1 MKNIKFLFLLVA
13 TLCASAFTACQQ
25 EWEPGQPDSE
35 MCVYFPVDVDVAAF
49 LAVESDDI
57 IEIDGEPIA
66 KHLVATFPV
75 YRQNKGAE
83 MTVEIRSRFLDP
95 TQVVSG
101 QNTVADA
108 FTVAQSVTFEE
119 GENVAYLYI
128 LRDEAISLKVGEL
141 YDMEIMIK
149 DTMHQGNYGL
159 SRKTLGVGIP
169 ETWTELG
176 LGTYTEDFFTWLY
189 GVSGGS
195 TVSVTIE
202 ESDSR
207 PGMYRMK
214 NLFSQDNVVM
224 LLGGIPSDMQFAS
237 GNTYIQINA
246 MNPDQVYFPFQ
257 YTGIGIPG
265 YMDQFWIASGPVIG
279 ADYAKL
285 VDGEIAFAAKTVGLF
300 DASGTSGYYANQ
312 EGLMRI
318 TLPGVTTF
326 DRTFAVAHSG
336 TEVSA
341 DNSETRAYFDFTTG
355 EDVTKY
361 RFVIVDGNADIYV
374 KKGSGLN
381 QTTELHPAVAAL
393 LETTYT
399 DGAPELTEDMD
410 ETIKAYLENS
420 AESAASSTTW
430 YISMPEAGLYTMLA
444 VPYGPT
450 EDGEIVSHIDH
461 AAKALFYF
469 NPANQGGVTVPD
481 LTSFNLKLD
490 SVANVMGNPAYE
502 AQYPASFVLAFD
514 MQSDE
519 ADLVTKIAWYYTK
532 TADIP
537 EGIDATT
544 QEGMIALMAKAGADS
559 DISSQISDLKAGKSP
574 LLINSKPD
582 TAYTVVVAVTTLYGK
597 THYYSIS
604 GATASYNFPYAYGTF
619 KFESGDSK
627 MAINFEPFFNSN
639 YGLMFY
645 MNWVVEDKAGE
656 IEIRNYPMIAF
667 TEPDYNAIVCYG
679 QVNGYSGSFFAH
691 DFAWYDYNAEKDAM
705 VKNPDKIWGFHSS
718 SQSFDYPMHY
728 DYEAMVLKY
737 NPDTGVITSLETN
750 FRKYIKDFSGE
761 DVVVMYENFDPA
773 KTVITPADDVYFP
786 PVVEETPGDDQNE
799 PENGE
804 ENEPENGDQNEP
816 ENGEENGNE
825 ANPAKM
831 GACKS
836 RKPAMLQIKKDL
848 NAETLSIK

>member
-35 MCVYFPVDVDVAAF
+35 MCVYFPVDINVAAF
-49 LAVESDDI
+49 ATVDSDDTV
-57 IEIDGEPIA
+57 ETDERY
-66 KHLVATFPV
+66 VASFPV

-95 TQVVSG
+95 SQVVYD
-101 QNTVADA
+101 QVTVAES
-108 FTVAQSVTFEE
+108 FTVAESVTFEE
-119 GENVAYLYI
+119 GENVAYLHIYRGEEVK
-128 LRDEAISLKVGEL
+128 LTVGML
-141 YDMEIMIK
+141 YEIEVMIK

-159 SRKTLGVGIP
+159 SRKTLGIGIP
-169 ETWTELG
+169 ETWTDLG
-176 LGTYTEDFFTWLY
+176 MGTYTEDFFTWLY
-189 GVSGGS
+189 GVDGGN
-195 TVSVTIE
+195 TVSVAIQ
-202 ESDSR
+202 ESDAR
-207 PGMYRMK
+207 KGMYRMK

-224 LLGGIPSDMQFAS
+224 LLGGIPSDMQFAT
-237 GNTYIQINA
+237 GDTYIQINA
-246 MNPDQVYFPFQ
+246 VDPTKVYFPFQ

-265 YMDQFWIASGPVIG
+265 YMDQFWIASGPAIG
-279 ADYAKL
+279 ADYAQL
-285 VDGEIAFAAKTVGLF
+285 VDGVIAFPQKTVGLF

-312 EGLMRI
+312 LGKLCV
-318 TLPGVTTF
+318 TLPGVSTF
-326 DRTFAVAHSG
+326 DYSFGVVHNG

-341 DNSETRAYFDFTTG
+341 DNSETRAYFDFTVG
-355 EDVTKY
+355 ADVTKY
-361 RFVIVDGNADIYV
+361 RFVIVDGNADVYQKI
-374 KKGSGLN
+374 GTGLN
-381 QTTELHPAVAAL
+381 QKTELHSAVAAM
-393 LETTYT
+393 LETNYT
-399 DGAPELTEDMD
+399 DGVADLSEIED
-410 ETIKAYLENS
+410 EAIKAYLENS

-444 VPYGPT
+444 VPYGV
-450 EDGEIVSHIDH
+450 DDKGETIAVLEK
-461 AAKALFYF
+461 AAKAVFYF
-469 NPANQGGVTVPD
+469 NPANQGGVVVPD

-490 SVANVMGNPAYE
+490 SVANIMGNAAYE
-502 AQYPASFVLAFD
+502 ESYPHSFVLAFD

-519 ADLVTKIAWYYTK
+519 AELVTKIDWYYTK

-544 QEGMIALMAKAGADS
+544 EEGKKALMAMAGADS
-559 DISSQISDLKAGKSP
+559 DISSQISDLKAGKNP

-582 TAYTVVVAVTTLYGK
+582 TEYTVVVAVTTLYGK
-597 THYYSIS
+597 THYYSITGS
-604 GATASYNFPYAYGTF
+604 TTSYNFPYAYGTF
-619 KFESGDSK
+619 EFVDGDSK
-627 MAINFEPFFNSN
+627 MSINFEPFFNSN

-645 MNWVVEDKAGE
+645 MNWVVEDTAGE
-656 IEIRNYPMIAF
+656 IEIRDYPMIAF
-667 TEPDYNAIVCYG
+667 TEPTYNAIVCYG

-705 VKNPDKIWGFHSS
+705 VKNPDKVWGFHSS

-737 NPDTGVITSLETN
+737 NPETGVIESLETN
-750 FRKYIKDFSGE
+750 FRKYIKTFEVNENDE
-761 DVVVMYENFDPA
+761 TVVTPQYENFYPA
-773 KTVITPADDVYFP
+773 TTVITPTSDVYYP
-786 PVVEETPGDDQNE
+786 ALGGENNQ

-804 ENEPENGDQNEP
+804 ENQPENGEENQP

-831 GACKS
+831 GVCKS
-836 RKPAMLQIKKDL
+836 RKPAMLQIKSDL